1 MAANVTNP
9 LLLLVPDAK
18 FCETVTKA
26 GATTSTAF
34 LAYTRAGVL
43 PAADGNYAA
52 GVCTQDT
59 LATDRALPIVAS
71 GYGIIRVKPGSS
83 IAVDGPVSAAATGEA
98 IPAAAGYVLG
108 RALDSSNGTGTVGAP
123 HYIVIKLA

>member
-18 FCETVTKA
+18 FTETVTKA

-34 LAYTRAGVL
+34 LGYTRAGVL

-52 GVCTQDT
+52 GLCLQDT
-59 LATDRALPIVAS
+59 LATDRAMPIVTN
-71 GYGIIRVKPGSS
+71 GYGIGRVKPGSA
-83 IAVDGPVSAAATGEA
+83 IAADGAVSVAATGEL
-98 IPAAAGYVLG
+98 IPAAAGYVIG
-108 RALDSSNGTGTVGAP
+108 RAVDSSNGTGTALAP

>member
-18 FCETVTKA
+18 FAETVTKP
-26 GATTSTAF
+26 GLTTSTAF
-34 LAYTRAGVL
+34 LAYGRNAAL

-52 GVCTQDT
+52 GVCLQDT

-71 GYGIIRVKPGSS
+71 GYGIIRVKPGSI
-83 IAVDGPVSAAATGEA
+83 IAVDGAVSAAATGEA

-108 RALDSSNGTGTVGAP
+108 RALDSSNGGGTALAP
-123 HYIVIKLA
+123 HYIVIKLS